1 MEVKHLALGMVN
13 AYLIKNKN
21 EYCLI
26 DTGLAMGRSKL
37 EQAFTQA
44 GIKPSAIKL
53 VIVTHADIDHIGN
66 CAYLQSRFG
75 LKIAV
80 HESDVHLCRT
90 GTINMNRKRKASK
103 VKMIFLSLMFA
114 LIYKPMMKK
123 HPLEAFEPDVI
134 LTDGQNL
141 KKYGFDAKVI
151 HIPGHTMGSLGIL
164 TGDGDFF
171 SGDTIN
177 NRKKPTAA
185 DIIEDEDALE
195 SSLKRIKKLN
205 IKTVYPGHG
214 RPFPI
219 SELGF

>member
-1 MEVKHLALGMVN
+1 
-13 AYLIKNKN
+13 
-21 EYCLI
+21 
-26 DTGLAMGRSKL
+26 
-37 EQAFTQA
+37 
-44 GIKPSAIKL
+44 
-53 VIVTHADIDHIGN
+53 
-66 CAYLQSRFG
+66 
-75 LKIAV
+75 
-80 HESDVHLCRT
+80 
-90 GTINMNRKRKASK
+90 MNRKRKASK
-103 VKMIFLSLMFA
+103 LKMIFMSLMFA
-114 LIYKPMMKK
+114 LIYKPMMTK